1 MTFSYDRVLVA
12 IQHVGQSIKE
22 TVAPEETV
30 PAGVATGLRGFL
42 GKFTVLKGAQREL
55 WLTFLIKFLIYTAY
69 SVTNKTM
76 VLWLSK
82 DLGFSDQAA
91 GALVGW
97 VWAPAMT
104 VFTLLAGSI
113 TDAIGLRR
121 TFFLGVAICTVAR
134 SVMVVTTIPSLALAC
149 GVLPLA
155 IGEALGTPVLL
166 AATRRY
172 STVAQRSI
180 SFSIIYMIM
189 NVGYIAAGW
198 IFDYVRQFNFHVSL
212 FGFEP
217 SSYQQLFMV
226 SLAFEIVLFPVI
238 YFLRR
243 GAEAANGGPVI
254 NPSSRNAEAGRNFL
268 SGIWETVRRSATESA
283 RLFGRLI
290 GQSGFYRLLLFFL
303 FIGFLKAI
311 FLQMDYV
318 FPKFGIREL
327 GVNAPVGKLSA
338 INAIVIIMLVPFVGA
353 LTQKFAAYRMVVIG
367 GVICSAGVFI
377 MALPTEW
384 FQAAANGVFGQWLG
398 HAYLGLQGKSSPLLR
413 HVGAV
418 SHCFLDRR
426 SLLLTTRVRV
436 CRCYCP
442 AGTGSIIRF
451 AGIPSISRGQTAR
464 WHRRLVAG
472 RICSRARST
481 RPRHDVADFCF
492 GGIGRTDW
500 VDCIPPL
507 HSRSGGRA
515 AGYAIAR
522 SALKRP
528 TPNVQRLSQIIIASD
543 GMVSAPFRNSTF
555 SVRRFLPNQAAGQR
569 KNLARD
575 W

>member
-1 MTFSYDRVLVA
+1 
-12 IQHVGQSIKE
+12 VGQITKE
-22 TVAPEETV
+22 VIPSEETV
-30 PAGVATGLRGFL
+30 PPETTTGLRGFIA
-42 GKFTVLKGAQREL
+42 KFTVLKGAQREL

-104 VFTLLAGSI
+104 IFTLLAGSI

-134 SVMVVTTIPSLALAC
+134 SVMVVTTIPWLALAC

-172 STVAQRSI
+172 STVAQRSM

-198 IFDYVRQFNFHVSL
+198 IFDYVRQLNSHVTF
-212 FGFEP
+212 FGFQP
-217 SSYQQLFMV
+217 SSYQQLFVV
-226 SLAFEIVLFPVI
+226 SLVFEIVLFPVI

-243 GAEAANGGPVI
+243 GAEDQVIDQMSRGRDAAV
-254 NPSSRNAEAGRNFL
+254 SFL
-268 SGIWETVRRSATESA
+268 KGIWDTVRQSATDSA
-283 RLFGRLI
+283 HFFRRLI
-290 GQSGFYRLLLFFL
+290 SQSGFYRLLLFFV

-327 GVNAPVGKLSA
+327 GVNAPVGKLSS
-338 INAIVIIMLVPFVGA
+338 INAIVIIFLVPIVGA
-353 LTQKFAAYRMVVIG
+353 LTQRFAAYRMVVIG
-367 GVICSAGVFI
+367 GIICAAGVFI

-384 FQAAANGVFGQWLG
+384 FVSAANGVFGQWLG
-398 HAYLGLQGKSSPLLR
+398 RGFLRVQGNIQPYYIMSALYLIVFSIGEAFYSPRVYEYAAAIAPPGQEASYGSLAYLPFLVGKLL
-413 HVGAV
+413 V
-418 SHCFLDRR
+418 
-426 SLLLTTRVRV
+426 
-436 CRCYCP
+436 
-442 AGTGSIIRF
+442 GTGGWLLAAFVPEHGPRHPGTMWLIFAFAASIAPIGLILFRNYIRV
-451 AGIPSISRGQTAR
+451 PE
-464 WHRRLVAG
+464 AG
-472 RICSRARST
+472 R
-481 RPRHDVADFCF
+481 
-492 GGIGRTDW
+492 
-500 VDCIPPL
+500 
-507 HSRSGGRA
+507 
-515 AGYAIAR
+515 
-522 SALKRP
+522 
-528 TPNVQRLSQIIIASD
+528 QE
-543 GMVSAPFRNSTF
+543 
-555 SVRRFLPNQAAGQR
+555 
-569 KNLARD
+569 
-575 W
+575 

>member
-1 MTFSYDRVLVA
+1 MT
-12 IQHVGQSIKE
+12 KE
-22 TVAPEETV
+22 VIPPEETV
-30 PAGVATGLRGFL
+30 PPEVATGLRGFIA
-42 GKFTVLKGAQREL
+42 KFTVLKGAQREL
-55 WLTFLIKFLIYTAY
+55 WLTFLIKLLIYTAY

-104 VFTLLAGSI
+104 VFTLLAGSV

-134 SVMVVTTIPSLALAC
+134 SVMVVTTVPSLALAC

-155 IGEALGTPVLL
+155 VGEALGTPVLL

-198 IFDYVRQFNFHVSL
+198 IFDYVRQLNLRVSI

-243 GAEAANGGPVI
+243 GAEATNPASAGVI
-254 NPSSRNAEAGRNFL
+254 DHASHTRNAAGSFL
-268 SGIWETVRRSATESA
+268 SGIWETVRQSAINA
-283 RLFGRLI
+283 AHLFRRLI
-290 GQSGFYRLLLFFL
+290 GQSGFYRLLVFFV

-327 GVNAPVGKLSA
+327 GANAPVGKLSA
-338 INAIVIIMLVPFVGA
+338 INAIVIIFLVPIVGA

-367 GVICSAGVFI
+367 GVICAAGVFI

-384 FQAAANGVFGQWLG
+384 FVSAANSIFGQWLG
-398 HAYLGLQGKSSPLLR
+398 HAYLGVSGGIHPYYIMTALYLIVFSIGEAFYSPRVYEYAAAIAPRGQEASYGSLAYLPFLVGKLL
-413 HVGAV
+413 V
-418 SHCFLDRR
+418 
-426 SLLLTTRVRV
+426 
-436 CRCYCP
+436 
-442 AGTGSIIRF
+442 GTGGWLLAAFCPEQGPRHPGTMWLIFALAASVAPIGLILFRRYIRV
-451 AGIPSISRGQTAR
+451 PE
-464 WHRRLVAG
+464 AG
-472 RICSRARST
+472 RQ
-481 RPRHDVADFCF
+481 D
-492 GGIGRTDW
+492 
-500 VDCIPPL
+500 
-507 HSRSGGRA
+507 
-515 AGYAIAR
+515 
-522 SALKRP
+522 
-528 TPNVQRLSQIIIASD
+528 
-543 GMVSAPFRNSTF
+543 
-555 SVRRFLPNQAAGQR
+555 
-569 KNLARD
+569 
-575 W
+575 

>member
-1 MTFSYDRVLVA
+1 VSEAVKDA
-12 IQHVGQSIKE
+12 IV
-22 TVAPEETV
+22 PEESV
-30 PAGVATGLRGFL
+30 PPVVARGPHGFIA
-42 GKFTVLKGAQREL
+42 KFTVLKGAQREL
-55 WLTFLIKFLIYTAY
+55 WLTFLIKFLIYAAY

-104 VFTLLAGSI
+104 IFTLLAGSV

-172 STVAQRSI
+172 STTAQRSM
-180 SFSIIYMIM
+180 SFSIIYAIM
-189 NVGYIAAGW
+189 NVGYFVAGW
-198 IFDYVRQFNFHVSL
+198 MFDYVRQLNIHISF

-243 GAEAANGGPVI
+243 GAEATNGGPVI
-254 NPSSRNAEAGRNFL
+254 DESSRNRGIAPAFW
-268 SGIWETVRRSATESA
+268 SGIGATIRKSAVDTA
-283 RLFGRLI
+283 QLFRRLI
-290 GQSGFYRLLLFFL
+290 GQSAFYRLLLFFL

-327 GVNAPVGKLSA
+327 GMYAPVGKISA
-338 INAIVIIMLVPFVGA
+338 INAVVIIILAPIVGA
-353 LTQKFAAYRMVVIG
+353 LTQKYAAYRMVVFG
-367 GVICSAGVFI
+367 GTICAAGVFI
-377 MALPTEW
+377 MALPTNW
-384 FQAAANGVFGQWLG
+384 FQPVADSLVGQWLG
-398 HAYLGLQGKSSPLLR
+398 HGYLGLQGSIHPYYVMSALYLVVFSVGEAFYSPRVYEYAAAIAPRGQEASYGSLAYLPFLVGKIL
-413 HVGAV
+413 VGAGGW
-418 SHCFLDRR
+418 
-426 SLLLTTRVRV
+426 LLAAFVPEHGPRH
-436 CRCYCP
+436 P
-442 AGTGSIIRF
+442 ATMWLIF
-451 AGIPSISRGQTAR
+451 ALAASVAPIG
-464 WHRRLVAG
+464 LVALRRYIRVPEAG
-472 RICSRARST
+472 R
-481 RPRHDVADFCF
+481 PD
-492 GGIGRTDW
+492 
-500 VDCIPPL
+500 
-507 HSRSGGRA
+507 
-515 AGYAIAR
+515 
-522 SALKRP
+522 
-528 TPNVQRLSQIIIASD
+528 
-543 GMVSAPFRNSTF
+543 
-555 SVRRFLPNQAAGQR
+555 
-569 KNLARD
+569 
-575 W
+575 

>member
-1 MTFSYDRVLVA
+1 MSRQAKRLPYNHLWDLTNTLVESNLARAGRALCRTAVIVLDKRSTIVPGVTKTA
-12 IQHVGQSIKE
+12 VSG
-22 TVAPEETV
+22 EEIV
-30 PAGVATGLRGFL
+30 PPVPLAGLRGFL
-42 GKFTVLKGAQREL
+42 AKFTVLRGAQREL

-134 SVMVVTTIPSLALAC
+134 SVMVVTTIPWLALAC

-172 STVAQRSI
+172 STVAQRSM

-189 NVGYIAAGW
+189 NVGYIAAAW
-198 IFDYVRQFNFHVSL
+198 IFDYVRQLNSHVTF
-212 FGFEP
+212 FGFQP
-217 SSYQQLFMV
+217 SSYQQLFIV
-226 SLAFEIVLFPVI
+226 SLVFEIVLFPVI

-243 GAEAANGGPVI
+243 GAEATNGGPVI
-254 NPSSRNAEAGRNFL
+254 DQVSRTRDRAASFL
-268 SGIWETVRRSATESA
+268 SGIWETVRQSATESA
-283 RLFGRLI
+283 HLFRRLI
-290 GQSGFYRLLLFFL
+290 GQSGFYRLLLFFV

-327 GVNAPVGKLSA
+327 GANAPVGKLSS
-338 INAIVIIMLVPFVGA
+338 INAIVIIFLVPIVGA

-367 GVICSAGVFI
+367 GIICAAGVFI

-384 FQAAANGVFGQWLG
+384 FQAAANSPIGQWLG
-398 HAYLGLQGKSSPLLR
+398 RGYLGLHGNIHPYYVMAALYLIVFSIGEAFYSPRVYEYAAAIAPPGQEASYGSLAYLPFLVGKLLVGTAGWLLAAFVPEHGPRHPGEMWLIFALAASIAPLGLILFR
-413 HVGAV
+413 NYI
-418 SHCFLDRR
+418 
-426 SLLLTTRVRV
+426 RV
-436 CRCYCP
+436 P
-442 AGTGSIIRF
+442 E
-451 AGIPSISRGQTAR
+451 
-464 WHRRLVAG
+464 AG
-472 RICSRARST
+472 R
-481 RPRHDVADFCF
+481 
-492 GGIGRTDW
+492 
-500 VDCIPPL
+500 
-507 HSRSGGRA
+507 
-515 AGYAIAR
+515 
-522 SALKRP
+522 
-528 TPNVQRLSQIIIASD
+528 QE
-543 GMVSAPFRNSTF
+543 
-555 SVRRFLPNQAAGQR
+555 
-569 KNLARD
+569 
-575 W
+575 

>member
-1 MTFSYDRVLVA
+1 M
-12 IQHVGQSIKE
+12 GQTTKE
-22 TVAPEETV
+22 VIPSEEIV
-30 PAGVATGLRGFL
+30 PAGVATGLRGFIA
-42 GKFTVLKGAQREL
+42 KFTVLKGAQREL

-104 VFTLLAGSI
+104 IFTLLAGSI

-121 TFFLGVAICTVAR
+121 TFFLGVAICTIAR

-198 IFDYVRQFNFHVSL
+198 IFDYVRQLNFHVSL
-212 FGFEP
+212 FGFQP
-217 SSYQQLFMV
+217 SSYQQLFIV
-226 SLAFEIVLFPVI
+226 SLVFEIVLFPVI

-243 GAEAANGGPVI
+243 GAEATNGGPVI
-254 NPSSRNAEAGRNFL
+254 DQLSRSRDAAGSFL
-268 SGIWETVRRSATESA
+268 SGIWETVRQSAIDAA
-283 RLFGRLI
+283 RLFRRLI
-290 GQSGFYRLLLFFL
+290 GQSGFYRLLMFFV

-327 GVNAPVGKLSA
+327 GANAPVGKLSA
-338 INAIVIIMLVPFVGA
+338 INAIVIILLVPIVGA
-353 LTQKFAAYRMVVIG
+353 LTQKYAAYRMVVIG
-367 GVICSAGVFI
+367 GIICAAGVFI

-384 FQAAANGVFGQWLG
+384 FVLAANSIFGHWLG
-398 HAYLGLQGKSSPLLR
+398 HAYLGLSGSIHPYYIMTALYLIVFSIGEALYSPPVYEYASAIAPRGQEASYGSLAYLPFLVGKLL
-413 HVGAV
+413 V
-418 SHCFLDRR
+418 
-426 SLLLTTRVRV
+426 
-436 CRCYCP
+436 
-442 AGTGSIIRF
+442 GTGGWLLAAFVPEQGPRHPGTMWLIFALAASVAPIGLIAFRRYIRV
-451 AGIPSISRGQTAR
+451 PE
-464 WHRRLVAG
+464 AG
-472 RICSRARST
+472 R
-481 RPRHDVADFCF
+481 
-492 GGIGRTDW
+492 
-500 VDCIPPL
+500 
-507 HSRSGGRA
+507 
-515 AGYAIAR
+515 
-522 SALKRP
+522 
-528 TPNVQRLSQIIIASD
+528 QE
-543 GMVSAPFRNSTF
+543 
-555 SVRRFLPNQAAGQR
+555 
-569 KNLARD
+569 
-575 W
+575 